1 MEVGDR
7 LFECHVGRGIS
18 GLHGGRVWFW
28 CARGHNLEKFYRAYY
43 DEPSEVPLDDGW
55 LYIGPFKT
63 KRAATRDLMKFD
75 EAFQEFLQEEFP
87 GLKFKDAPDPR
98 TLS

>member
-28 CARGHNLEKFYRAYY
+28 CARGHGLEKFCRAYG
-43 DEPSEVPLDDGW
+43 SRLSDDGW
-55 LYIGPFKT
+55 LYVGSFKT
-63 KRAATRDLMKFD
+63 ERAAKRDLKKFE
-75 EAFQEFLQEEFP
+75 EAYNEFLQKEFP
-87 GLKFKDAPDPR
+87 GLELKDAPDPR